1 MQNNTEE
8 IKLRLDIV
16 ELIQGYVRL
25 SKAGINY
32 KAPCPF
38 HSEKTASFVVS
49 PTKQIWHCFG
59 CNRGGDQFAFV
70 MEIEGI
76 EFPDALKLLA
86 DRAGIKLVRENP
98 VFSAEKNRLL
108 EICEEAAKFFE
119 QNISHHEQVMQYV
132 QERGLMDETIKDFRI
147 GYAPDDWQIL
157 FDHLVQKKYQS
168 ADIEKAGLAVKSE
181 KQGGSG
187 VRYYDRFRNRI
198 IFPIT
203 DANGRVIGFGGRI
216 FEQPTTN
223 NSQPTTQIA
232 KYINT
237 PQTPIY
243 DKSRVLYA
251 FDKAKQDIR
260 KKNSCILVEG
270 YMDAV
275 MSHQAG
281 VKNAVAISGTA
292 LTREQLTTIRRL
304 AEELVSSFDS
314 DAAGEMATKRSL
326 DLAAAYDFIRK
337 IAIVPKAL
345 GKDPADIVKGKPEK
359 WIHIVEHA
367 EPVMDFYFSRS
378 LERNDASAPEGKKNI
393 ARILLPEIARL
404 TNEIERAHWVQ
415 KLSVVLKVPEEAVA
429 KELAKQNEESAFLPE
444 EPKQKTTQKT
454 RREML
459 EERLLGILVFTP
471 ETRIAL
477 EQDSL
482 FMELSKDA
490 GFLNHP
496 HHRELF
502 TKLCSIDPASL
513 KHDTTYTRVASD
525 TLPVSY
531 IKQLALSAE
540 VLYEHA
546 DQKRYLAEAT
556 ACFHEIAKEHFKGM
570 LQSLGKKIAKAETEK
585 DASQLTSLMHDFQKT
600 SQKLNRFSITINN
613 HV

>member
-8 IKLRLDIV
+8 IKSRLDIV

-25 SKAGINY
+25 TKAGINY

-70 MEIEGI
+70 MEIEGV
-76 EFPDALKLLA
+76 EFPEALKLLA

-98 VFSAEKNRLL
+98 AFAAEKNRLL

-119 QNISHHEQVMQYV
+119 QNISHNEPVMHYV
-132 QERGLMDETIKDFRI
+132 RERGLTDETIKDFHI
-147 GYAPDDWQIL
+147 GYAPDDWQVL
-157 FDHLVQKKYQS
+157 FNYLTEKKYQP

-187 VRYYDRFRNRI
+187 IRYYDRFRNRI

-203 DANGRVIGFGGRI
+203 DANGRTIGFGGRI
-216 FEQPTTN
+216 FESPEIIHSQSDTT
-223 NSQPTTQIA
+223 PA

-251 FDKAKQDIR
+251 FDKAKQEIR
-260 KKNSCILVEG
+260 KKNSCVLVEG

-281 VKNAVAISGTA
+281 VKNAVAVSGTA
-292 LTREQLTTIRRL
+292 LTREQLTLIRRL

-326 DLAAAYDFIRK
+326 DLATAYDFVRK
-337 IAIVPKAL
+337 VAVVPKAL
-345 GKDPADIVKGKPEK
+345 GKDPADIVKGKPEE
-359 WIHIVEHA
+359 WIRIIEHA
-367 EPVMDFYFSRS
+367 EPVMDFYFTRS
-378 LERNDASAPEGKKNI
+378 LERHDASVPEGKKNI
-393 ARILLPEIARL
+393 AHMLLPEIARL

-415 KLSVVLKVPEEAVA
+415 KLGAILKVPEEAVA
-429 KELAKQNEESAFLPE
+429 KELNKQKEEPAFLPE
-444 EPKQKTTQKT
+444 EPKQGTPQKT

-459 EERLLGILVFTP
+459 EERLLGILVFAP

-477 EQDSL
+477 TEDSL

-496 HHRELF
+496 RHQELF
-502 TKLCSIDPASL
+502 TRICSIDLASIDHNTL
-513 KHDTTYTRVASD
+513 YTRIASD
-525 TLPVSY
+525 TLSIPYV
-531 IKQLALSAE
+531 KQLAFLAE

-546 DQKRYLAEAT
+546 DQKQYLSEAR

-570 LQSLGKKIAKAETEK
+570 LQSLGKKIEKAETEK
-585 DASQLTSLMHDFQKT
+585 DTPQLELLMHDFEKT
-600 SQKLNRFSITINN
+600 SQKLNRFS
-613 HV
+613 V